1 MNPSGGGP
9 FPSDYEIV
17 EITSNEHQKHAGE
30 PRQSGCTKRDK
41 FTCKTSRTAMKV
53 TVEVEISH
61 DSGKQAPERIGMI
74 NFTDRSRFGDEQQAN
89 YE

>member
-1 MNPSGGGP
+1 
-9 FPSDYEIV
+9 
-17 EITSNEHQKHAGE
+17 
-30 PRQSGCTKRDK
+30 
-41 FTCKTSRTAMKV
+41 MKV